1 MRDVAISK
9 SEFLPDRS
17 VVSKLQDFQEDQEL
31 FRYCTLPQILKYI
44 DCFTGPNIKTMHTVL
59 INKPPDAGKKTSCHP
74 MHQDLHYF
82 PFRPAWTTME
92 RVDCSSGCLVVLPG
106 THKDT
111 MKQHDYPDWEGGVN
125 KMYHGIRDYDPD
137 HHT

>member
-1 MRDVAISK
+1 
-9 SEFLPDRS
+9 
-17 VVSKLQDFQEDQEL
+17 
-31 FRYCTLPQILKYI
+31 QILKYI

-74 MHQDLHYF
+74 VHQDLHYF

-92 RVDCSSGCLVVLPG
+92 RVDRSSGCLVVLPG

-111 MKQHDYPDWEGGVN
+111 MKQHDYPDWEVTAEQCLSSTSSCYQYN
-125 KMYHGIRDYDPD
+125 QCLQ
-137 HHT
+137 